1 MPGMGMGGP
10 TPAVAPPASVPGYG
24 PMGATQIANPAQ
36 TALVPQAMAR
46 AIQQKRLAAAAQASA
61 PTRSGYAS
69 PIANAI
75 AAGVPAPPA
84 TIPVGAATEQYPGVG
99 TGSPVVPVTP
109 DDARKA
115 ALLASLSAMPAQMA
129 QAQQAMRPPQPQQ
142 PPVVAAVTNDPRYQ
156 QFIAAGATPEQAA
169 AIVTKAQ

>member
-10 TPAVAPPASVPGYG
+10 TPAVAPPAPVPGYG

-36 TALVPQAMAR
+36 TALVAQAMAR

-75 AAGVPAPPA
+75 AAGVPGPQTQPPLTGPVEGPPMPLTAPVQGPPMDPR
-84 TIPVGAATEQYPGVG
+84 IAA
-99 TGSPVVPVTP
+99 
-109 DDARKA
+109 
-115 ALLASLSAMPAQMA
+115 
-129 QAQQAMRPPQPQQ
+129 AQQVATGLAQGPELGGPGYGQP
-142 PPVVAAVTNDPRYQ
+142 VDP
-156 QFIAAGATPEQAA
+156 
-169 AIVTKAQ
+169 